1 MTGLNL
7 PLISH
12 GKAVTASPRRGEA
25 LVQVLGL
32 VQVLPD
38 ERIICGLKLRNGFLF
53 EVLLIGF
60 SALLLVLMLL
70 NVSALQQCEDSCA
83 RLQSEI
89 SATQRE
95 NELIYA
101 RCQSAMSLGELE
113 AYARE
118 VLGMQTARPRQT
130 VYTQLIP

>member
-1 MTGLNL
+1 M
-7 PLISH
+7 
-12 GKAVTASPRRGEA
+12 A
-25 LVQVLGL
+25 LL
-32 VQVLPD
+32 QVLPD
-38 ERIICGLKLRNGFLF
+38 ERIICGLKLRNGILF

-118 VLGMQTARPRQT
+118 VLGMQTAKPRQT
-130 VYTQLIP
+130 VYTQLVP